1 MSLRIGRSQ
10 NGVAGGSS
18 WPLDRWPPPWSAVS
32 AGGFGAGAGFGL
44 ARPLDRW
51 RGPALG
57 HPLAGQAGPPP
68 AEPPEPPEPPD
79 LPELPELPEPPE
91 LDGRG
96 AGRLTGGA
104 DPPLRPWLLT
114 GGADEG
120 AGGADAARGRGPV
133 PAETVPA
140 DTAPADT
147 VPADTVPADRPAPRD
162 QPEAGAAAEPL
173 DPLAEPRLGGRSS
186 GGATRPLAPSASV
199 TFLARAEPDPETPPT
214 TRREPSLAS
223 PSPSAGG
230 GASGRSRD
238 A

>member
-1 MSLRIGRSQ
+1 MSRRIGRSQ

-18 WPLDRWPPPWSAVS
+18 WPLDREPPPESAVS
-32 AGGFGAGAGFGL
+32 AGGLGAGFGL

-68 AEPPEPPEPPD
+68 PEPPEPLDPPEPPEPPD
-79 LPELPELPEPPE
+79 LA
-91 LDGRG
+91 GRG

-104 DPPLRPWLLT
+104 DPPPRLWLLT
-114 GGADEG
+114 GGAG
-120 AGGADAARGRGPV
+120 GGADAARGRGPV
-133 PAETVPA
+133 PA
-140 DTAPADT
+140 DT
-147 VPADTVPADRPAPRD
+147 VPAERPAPRD
-162 QPEAGAAAEPL
+162 QPEAGAAGEPFGL
-173 DPLAEPRLGGRSS
+173 WAPCRGGRSS
-186 GGATRPLAPSASV
+186 GGATRPLPLSASV
-199 TFLARAEPDPETPPT
+199 AFLARAEPAALTS
-214 TRREPSLAS
+214 RREPPLAS